1 MRRALLAL
9 ALLLPGVAGAQP
21 GGSAIVTLADGTT
34 VPLSPWTFS
43 YEYVAYP
50 RGSSPALAPF
60 SRREVPTLWAGKRAI
75 DTAGGALEIGYEALE
90 REREVDGE
98 TKKVKVLVARELRLL
113 AADGKRSVFKVE
125 PPGREALLA
134 GGAKDLVVVPRSL
147 DLQGQTLTGTRSSYC
162 LASYTS
168 LVECG
173 GDTAHQ
179 VTRVEFR

>member
-1 MRRALLAL
+1 LTARALLAV
-9 ALLLPGVAGAQP
+9 ALLGFASAEPT
-21 GGSAIVTLADGTT
+21 SAIVTLADGTA

-50 RGSSPALAPF
+50 KGTSPALAPF
-60 SRREVPTLWAGKRAI
+60 SRREARTLWAGKRAL
-75 DTAGGALEIGYEALE
+75 DTTATALEIGYETLE

-98 TKKVKVLVARELRLL
+98 AKKVKLLVARELRLVGK
-113 AADGKRSVFKVE
+113 DGKKSVLKIE
-125 PPGREALLA
+125 PPGREVLLPGAA
-134 GGAKDLVVVPRSL
+134 GDLIVSPRSL
-147 DLQGQTLTGTRSSYC
+147 DLQGQTLGGTKSSYC

-173 GDTAHQ
+173 GDPAHQ